1 LIGACLLSLGED
13 FGVTKS
19 KKRIKKTGE
28 VFTPEWLVDEM
39 LDRLPLDLF
48 KDPSKTYLDPA
59 CGTGNILVRVINKK
73 IENGLTPLQALQS
86 TYGVDLMVD
95 NVKECRTR
103 LMEAAGVTDQK
114 YMDLLKT
121 TIVRGNTL
129 EDSVEDL
136 FSRFTARYGEAQ
148 LAEE

>member
-1 LIGACLLSLGED
+1 MIGVCLLSLGGD

-86 TYGVDLMVD
+86 TYGVDLMAD
-95 NVKECRTR
+95 NISECRKR
-103 LMEAAGVTDQK
+103 LFEVAYGHDKSPTTEWETV
-114 YMDLLKT
+114 LLT
-121 TIVRGNTL
+121 NIRCASTL
-129 EDSVEDL
+129 EKSL
-136 FSRFTARYGEAQ
+136 
-148 LAEE
+148 EEIFNAPPDELE